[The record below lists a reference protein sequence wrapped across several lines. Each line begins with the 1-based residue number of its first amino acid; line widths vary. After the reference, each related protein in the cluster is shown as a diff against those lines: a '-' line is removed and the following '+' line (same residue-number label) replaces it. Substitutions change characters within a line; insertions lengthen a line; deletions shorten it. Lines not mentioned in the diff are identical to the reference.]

1 MGEIQEATREEND
14 IISFIL
20 ENDHSNLCALH
31 NLDRIQEVFEKFR
44 DDIRFLMKIREI
56 IEKQISDNWEAT

>member
-31 NLDRIQEVFEKFR
+31 SLDRIQEVFEKFK
-44 DDIRFLMKIREI
+44 DDIRFLMKIRAI
-56 IEKQISDNWEAT
+56 IEEQMTSS

>member
-31 NLDRIQEVFEKFR
+31 NLDRIQEVFEKFK
-44 DDIRFLMKIREI
+44 DDIRFLMKIRAI
-56 IEKQISDNWEAT
+56 IEEQMTSS

>member
-20 ENDHSNLCALH
+20 ENNHSNLCALH

-44 DDIRFLMKIREI
+44 DDIQFLMKIRAI
-56 IEKQISDNWEAT
+56 IEEQMTSS